1 LIWNVYGW
9 VQFRPSAR
17 VTLNVDQVVRPA
29 PMPRVFRARTE
40 FSTPAGILKY
50 VRCPA
55 FITEMSTKLQTAYI
69 LRRLAE
75 LRMEAFGDR
84 EFARLFGLTPA
95 RARRVLHRLASGGF
109 LKRLANGRYV
119 VAAFGASAALAQ
131 PFYLGTR
138 LVEPSYVS
146 FWSALHYYGWT
157 EQAARLVFIANT
169 RLSLRRNV
177 EPYAFRLVKLSAM
190 RFFGSITVR
199 DGPLEFPVAEPEK
212 ALVDS
217 LYLPDHAGGME
228 HVASALA
235 EALDTLDRTRLVAY
249 AVRMGERSLASRLGY
264 LLDRN
269 GVEGKGLAE
278 GASKVYVRLDPEGPR
293 RGRFIAKWRVID
305 NLAEATG

>member
-1 LIWNVYGW
+1 MIL
-9 VQFRPSAR
+9 
-17 VTLNVDQVVRPA
+17 
-29 PMPRVFRARTE
+29 RTRTK
-40 FSTPAGILKY
+40 FGTPAGTFKY
-50 VRCPA
+50 VICSV
-55 FITEMSTKLQTAYI
+55 FITEMSAKLQTTYI

-75 LRMEAFGDR
+75 LRMDAFGGR
-84 EFARLFGLTPA
+84 EFARMFGLTPV
-95 RARRVLHRLASGGF
+95 RARRVLHRLASRGF

-119 VAAFGASAALAQ
+119 VAAFGDSAALAQ

-177 EPYAFRLVKLSAM
+177 EPYAFRLVKLPAM
-190 RFFGSITVR
+190 RFFGSIPVR

-212 ALVDS
+212 AVVDS

-228 HVASALA
+228 HVASAIT
-235 EALDTLDRTRLVAY
+235 EALDSLDRTRLVEY
-249 AVRMGERSLASRLGY
+249 AVRMGVRSLASRLGY

-269 GVEGKGLAE
+269 RVEGTGLAE
-278 GASKVYVRLDPEGPR
+278 AASNVYVRLDPEGPR
-293 RGRFIAKWRVID
+293 RGRFIAKWKVID